1 MMYSIL
7 MNEIKKKPTFL
18 ENVDMMVNDTIEKI
32 DIDKNISK
40 ILKTCRSV
48 LQVKFPVKINGQ
60 VQIFQGWRAV
70 HSNHRLPVKGG
81 LRFSTNVNQGEIEA
95 LASLMTFKCAV
106 VDVPFGG
113 AKGGLL
119 IDPLKYDEEN
129 LEKITKKFARELI
142 RRGYLSP
149 ARDVPAPDIGTSQRE
164 MGWILDTYKSL
175 HPEDINHA
183 ACVTGKSIDHGGIRG
198 RMEATGRGICEAL
211 KEFFRH
217 SKELKK
223 NSVDGQ
229 LSDQEIIVQGFGNV
243 GLNSA
248 KALYDNGAKII
259 GIAEKEGGIL
269 NKRGIN
275 IYELEQY
282 QKEKNTILNFP
293 NTEIIKNSNDL
304 LSYKCDILIPA
315 ALESVITLKNAD
327 TIQAKIICE
336 GANGPITYRANKKLL
351 DRGKVIIPDIY
362 ANAGGVT
369 ASYFEWIRN
378 TNHIRMGRLNK
389 RYEEDRG
396 RAIVKAIQNISS
408 KEIPQELIKKLIH
421 GANEEDIIAS
431 GLEDTMRVAF
441 QDMLEIKKQYN
452 LDSYRMSAYAIAL
465 KKIEKSYLE
474 LGI

>member
-1 MMYSIL
+1 
-7 MNEIKKKPTFL
+7 MNEYKKSSTFL
-18 ENVDMMVNDTIEKI
+18 ENVDMMVDDTIKKI
-32 DIDKNISK
+32 NIDSNISK

-60 VQIFQGWRAV
+60 IEIFQGWRAV

-81 LRFSTNVNQGEIEA
+81 LRFSTNVNQEEVEA

-119 IDPLKYDEEN
+119 INPKKYNEEN

-149 ARDVPAPDIGTSQRE
+149 AMDVPAPDMGTSQRE
-164 MGWILDTYKSL
+164 MGWILDVYKSL
-175 HPEDINHA
+175 RPDDINHA
-183 ACVTGKSIDHGGIRG
+183 ACVTGKSIDHGGIKG
-198 RMEATGRGICEAL
+198 RLEATGRGVCEAL

-217 SKELKK
+217 PKELKK
-223 NSVDGQ
+223 HSIDGQ

-248 KALYDNGAKII
+248 KALFDNGAKII
-259 GIAEKEGGIL
+259 GIAEKEGGIF
-269 NKRGIN
+269 NKKGID
-275 IYELEQY
+275 IYQLEEY
-282 QKEKNTILNFP
+282 QIKKNTILNFP

-304 LSYKCDILIPA
+304 LSFKCDILIPA
-315 ALESVITLKNAD
+315 ALESVITLKNAN

-351 DRGKVIIPDIY
+351 EKGKVIIPDIY

-369 ASYFEWIRN
+369 VSYFEWIRN
-378 TNHIRMGRLNK
+378 TSHIRMGRLNK

-396 RAIVKAIQNISS
+396 EVIIKAIQNISD
-408 KEIPQELIKKLIH
+408 KEIPQDLIKQLIH

-441 QDMLEIKKQYN
+441 QDMLETKGIYN
-452 LDSYRMSAYAIAL
+452 LDSYRMAAYALAL